1 MVRLISVA
9 LLLIAALNA
18 SAQVRSLAGFGAS
31 SCREYLDLRARNE
44 QMADTLAVFWLQG
57 FLSGFNGA
65 RAAYARI
72 DPTHIP
78 ESEELLRR
86 MDSICRADPSE
97 PIFKGAMQLLRR

>member
-1 MVRLISVA
+1 
-9 LLLIAALNA
+9 
-18 SAQVRSLAGFGAS
+18 
-31 SCREYLDLRARNE
+31 
-44 QMADTLAVFWLQG
+44 MADTLAVFWLQG